1 MRYGNAR
8 NLHKGDEVL
17 LKDTGEIVTVNEVED
32 LPLLKSAWVYVESP
46 SMGYI
51 KVSHKWIK

>member
-1 MRYGNAR
+1 MRYGYAR
-8 NLHKGDEVL
+8 KLHKGDEVT
-17 LKDTGEIVTVNEVED
+17 LKETDEVVTVNEIED
-32 LPLLKSAWVYVESP
+32 LPLLKAAWVFVESP